1 MINMKLEVIIMKYKR
16 IFLLVLDS
24 LGVGEAIDAE
34 DYNDK
39 GCNTLGH
46 LIDKTD
52 LFIPNLKKMG
62 LLDTLTMNNNEAEAY
77 YTIAR
82 PKNKGKDCLT
92 SHYELMGIAPTR
104 GYDVFNYGPF
114 PRPLLEKIAS
124 TIQRPIIG
132 NVLGDATKTVEKLY
146 KRQMETKS
154 LIIFTTGDS
163 NLEVAAEETVIP
175 VNVLY
180 EYCEAIRK
188 ITDQDG
194 WRVASVIARP
204 YIVKN
209 NTVTFAD
216 DQRRFSLSPNN
227 KSVLE
232 AMKDAKLQ
240 TISIGKVNDLFNNVG
255 IGKIIKSSS
264 NVEGINKLLDIMGKN
279 FNGLCIANLSD
290 FDTFGGHA
298 RNPMEYKRILEEF
311 DVQVPLILNKL
322 NIDDLLIITA
332 DHGCDPTMDKFTH
345 TRENVPVLIYSRS
358 MLGSGQL
365 NILDSLG
372 DIGAT
377 IADNFNVEKPWL
389 GESFLNKLK

>member
-1 MINMKLEVIIMKYKR
+1 MKFKR

-24 LGVGEAIDAE
+24 LGVGEAIDAD

-39 GCNTLGH
+39 GASTLGH
-46 LIDKTD
+46 LSNDTD

-62 LLDTLTMNNNEAEAY
+62 LLNTLFMNNSEAEAY

-92 SHYELMGIAPTR
+92 MHYELMGIAPTC
-104 GYDVFNYGPF
+104 GIDVFNYGPF

-124 TIQRPIIG
+124 TLQKPIIG
-132 NVLGDATKTVEKLY
+132 NIISDAKTAINKLY

-154 LIIFTTGDS
+154 LIIYTTGDA
-163 NLEVAAEETVIP
+163 NLEVAAEENIVP
-175 VNVLY
+175 LSDLY
-180 EYCEAIRK
+180 DYCEKIRK

-194 WRVASVIARP
+194 WRVSTVIARP

-209 NTVTFAD
+209 NQVIFTD
-216 DQRRFSLSPNN
+216 DQKRFTLSPNN

-232 AMKDAKLQ
+232 SLKESGFQ
-240 TISIGKVNDLFNNVG
+240 TISIGKVSDMFNGVG
-255 IGKIIKSSS
+255 VSKTIKSAS
-264 NVEGINKLLDIMGKN
+264 NIEGVNKLLDIMDKN
-279 FNGLCIANLSD
+279 FDGLCFANLSD
-290 FDTFGGHA
+290 FDTYFGHA
-298 RNPMEYKRILEEF
+298 RDINGYKQALEEF
-311 DVQVPLILNKL
+311 DVQIPLILNKL

-332 DHGCDPTMDKFTH
+332 DHGCDPEMDRFNH

-358 MLGSGQL
+358 MLESGQL
-365 NILDSLG
+365 EILDTLG

-377 IADNFNVEKPWL
+377 IADNFKVEKPWL
-389 GESFLNKLK
+389 GTSFLDILK